1 MRKKLPALAI
11 AGAFASA
18 IIASGCGLGQQT
30 NSASQSGTSSERAA
44 GGPKVALVFDEGGR
58 GDKSFNDSAY
68 RGVERARAELG
79 ADIRYVDSKNQADYK
94 TNFETL
100 AQDKPNLIVGVGISM
115 DQAMRDAAQKYPNQK
130 FAIID
135 VPSSDPNVL
144 GVVFKEEEGS
154 YLAGVLAG
162 LTTKTNK
169 IGFVGGKKIDLIK
182 KFEYG
187 FRAGVKTVN
196 PAAEV
201 TAKYTEDWTD
211 VAKGQE
217 AAIALYDAGA
227 DIVYHASGKCGIGV
241 IKAAKERNKLAIGV
255 DSDQDGE
262 APGNVLTSMVKRV
275 DNAVFDAVK
284 RVKDGTFRGETV
296 VLGVK
301 EGGVGLS
308 EMKYTKDKISPGT
321 LAKVK
326 VAEEMIKSGSLAVPA
341 TEEQFSKFKP
351 PKL

>member
-1 MRKKLPALAI
+1 MRVMRVGLFAVATALV
-11 AGAFASA
+11 
-18 IIASGCGLGQQT
+18 
-30 NSASQSGTSSERAA
+30 AA
-44 GGPKVALVFDEGGR
+44 GCSPNTAANGKEPKPGVVTIALVFDEGGR

-68 RGVERARAELG
+68 RGVERAKAELG
-79 ADIRYVDSKNQADYK
+79 AETRYVDSKNQADYA
-94 TNFETL
+94 TNFESL
-100 AQDKPNLIVGVGISM
+100 AEDKPDLIVGVGISM
-115 DQAMRDAAQKYPNQK
+115 DQAMDAAAKNHPDQK

-135 VPSSDPNVL
+135 VPSKEPNVI

-162 LTTKTNK
+162 LMTKTNK

-196 PAAEV
+196 PNAEV
-201 TAKYTEDWTD
+201 TDKYTEDWSD
-211 VAKGQE
+211 VAKGKE
-217 AAIALYDAGA
+217 AAIALFDAGA

-241 IKAAKERNKLAIGV
+241 INAAKERNKFAIGV

-262 APGNVLTSMVKRV
+262 APGNVLTSMVKHV
-275 DNAVFDAVK
+275 DNAVFDAAQ
-284 RVKDGTFRGETV
+284 RVKNGTFSGQTV
-296 VLGVK
+296 VLGIK

-308 EMKYTKDKISPGT
+308 EMKYTKDKIPAG
-321 LAKVK
+321 AMEKVK
-326 VAEEMIKSGSLAVPA
+326 RAETMIKDGALIVPA
-341 TEEQFSKFKP
+341 TQDAFNKFIA